1 MWVVDVNRQSLDRV
15 IPEMKVQKLM
25 RVFAGSGWHV
35 VEAKYGQQLCAAF
48 ERPGGAALRRHVD
61 DMSNEQYQSL
71 FSTRGAELRDRFCSG
86 ADEAVRAALADVP
99 DDDLAGL
106 IQNLGG
112 HDHRTL
118 LAAFRACDDVTDRP
132 SIVFAYTIKGWGL
145 PIAGDPLNHAAMLTE
160 RQISEFRQASGRT
173 TENEWDRFPTDSDA
187 GRLCARVGQELNN
200 EAVKPRPFVDVP
212 LATRVVTSRAVST
225 QETFGRV
232 LTALA
237 DEPEVGRRLVTTSPD
252 VSVSTNLGG
261 WINKMGVFSAEEQPD
276 YLGDGRLLRWQQSPD
291 GQHIELGISEMNL
304 FLMLHA
310 LGLGHE
316 LHGEHLLPVGTV
328 YDPFVCRGL
337 DALIYG
343 LYNGARFVVAGT
355 PAGVTLAPEG
365 GAHQS
370 TITASIGMELPGITL
385 VEPAYAQALDWLLC
399 DGLRAT
405 RRDRWREPVPPTVDS
420 PDRPATVHEG
430 DRTARPRA
438 TAGTGDRGRLQT
450 GRTNQNRRGRHR
462 RVRCRGPGSLRGGA
476 TTRLRGHRCR
486 RVGPDQP

>member
-1 MWVVDVNRQSLDRV
+1 M
-15 IPEMKVQKLM
+15 
-25 RVFAGSGWHV
+25 
-35 VEAKYGQQLCAAF
+35 
-48 ERPGGAALRRHVD
+48 
-61 DMSNEQYQSL
+61 
-71 FSTRGAELRDRFCSG
+71 
-86 ADEAVRAALADVP
+86 
-99 DDDLAGL
+99 
-106 IQNLGG
+106 
-112 HDHRTL
+112 
-118 LAAFRACDDVTDRP
+118 
-132 SIVFAYTIKGWGL
+132 
-145 PIAGDPLNHAAMLTE
+145 
-160 RQISEFRQASGRT
+160 
-173 TENEWDRFPTDSDA
+173 
-187 GRLCARVGQELNN
+187 
-200 EAVKPRPFVDVP
+200 
-212 LATRVVTSRAVST
+212 ST

-237 DEPEVGRRLVTTSPD
+237 DEPEVGRRMVTTSPD

-385 VEPAYAQALDWLLC
+385 VEPACAQALDWLLC
-399 DGLRAT
+399 DGLQRLGAI
-405 RRDRWREPVPPTVDS
+405 DGEPVPPVVDS

-430 DRTARPRA
+430 DRTARLEQLRAQVIAGGYRLVEPPEPPRSSSPRA
-438 TAGTGDRGRLQT
+438 APWSRKPA
-450 GRTNQNRRGRHR
+450 RRRY
-462 RVRCRGPGSLRGGA
+462 SS
-476 TTRLRGHRCR
+476 TRGHRCR

>member
-1 MWVVDVNRQSLDRV
+1 M
-15 IPEMKVQKLM
+15 
-25 RVFAGSGWHV
+25 
-35 VEAKYGQQLCAAF
+35 
-48 ERPGGAALRRHVD
+48 
-61 DMSNEQYQSL
+61 
-71 FSTRGAELRDRFCSG
+71 
-86 ADEAVRAALADVP
+86 
-99 DDDLAGL
+99 
-106 IQNLGG
+106 
-112 HDHRTL
+112 
-118 LAAFRACDDVTDRP
+118 
-132 SIVFAYTIKGWGL
+132 
-145 PIAGDPLNHAAMLTE
+145 
-160 RQISEFRQASGRT
+160 
-173 TENEWDRFPTDSDA
+173 
-187 GRLCARVGQELNN
+187 
-200 EAVKPRPFVDVP
+200 
-212 LATRVVTSRAVST
+212 ST

-237 DEPEVGRRLVTTSPD
+237 DEPEVGRRMVTTSPD

-316 LHGEHLLPVGTV
+316 LHGEYLLPVGTV

-399 DGLRAT
+399 DGLQRS

-420 PDRPATVHEG
+420 PDRPAAVHDG

-438 TAGTGDRGRLQT
+438 ASGTGDLRAAT
-450 GRTNQNRRGRHR
+450 DSSNQPDPPRSSSPRAVPWSRKPARRRYNSTPR
-462 RVRCRGPGSLRGGA
+462 ASLPSCW
-476 TTRLRGHRCR
+476 T
-486 RVGPDQP
+486 